1 MTSPFVDHPNSNPAE
16 GASPVPQRKKLQ
28 LKPRS
33 TAGSTGGASQQQP
46 RQSSLSSKGNP
57 FGAAKPR
64 EEILQQR
71 GLDVSVQDSKF
82 ERKAAVRTYSVQQA
96 SELEVIREQLSKVTA
111 DLRHA
116 NEHELPEEVYREQET
131 AKRQQLND
139 LVEKFDQM
147 NANDKN
153 TSTTTDTSSSSHY
166 ISRRHNADHSEK
178 YNISSSSMDNKYDKQ
193 EGTWGRQQ
201 HNNHQHHHREEK
213 TEDNEAYSSFFSNR
227 RRHREE
233 EQHA

>member
-1 MTSPFVDHPNSNPAE
+1 MTSPFVDQPNSNPAE
-16 GASPVPQRKKLQ
+16 GTSPVPQRKKLQ

-33 TAGSTGGASQQQP
+33 TAGSAGGASQQQT
-46 RQSSLSSKGNP
+46 RQRSLSSKGNP

-131 AKRQQLND
+131 AKRQELND

-147 NANDKN
+147 NANDKT
-153 TSTTTDTSSSSHY
+153 TSTTTDTSSSHY
-166 ISRRHNADHSEK
+166 TPRRHNADHSEK
-178 YNISSSSMDNKYDKQ
+178 YNEQQQHTTKYDKQ
-193 EGTWGRQQ
+193 EGTWGRQHQ
-201 HNNHQHHHREEK
+201 HNNHREEK